1 MSEPTSSDPRDESSS
16 RINGNVVGIIFLIVA
31 FSVSLVI
38 SVKNTLSVER
48 PTKPVLRIAHWQL
61 EAGYRDALQ
70 AVIDDYKKLHPEL
83 DVVQMPVTEALYK
96 QWINTQLISGTAP
109 DICEM
114 GQSDLLSKDEG
125 TVRYF
130 MPLSGEI
137 SKVNPYNK
145 GTDLENTP
153 WKETLL
159 DGMRGGFRE
168 GLQDYYGISTTYTS
182 MRMFYNKPLLTK
194 AVDFYNSTN
203 PTPTAIDGPPHTFGQ
218 WMTQCQA
225 LKAYAAAKDPSVLP
239 VVSCYGVFGIQGKF
253 EPAFTASLANDCDFD
268 LDGITTELEG
278 YIAYKRGW
286 VDLQTPQIKAI
297 YETTRQVGD
306 QMQQGFSG
314 MDRQTAQFRF
324 VNGQAGFLWT
334 GSWDAKGTDVQA
346 KSKGFEI
353 GIFPVPNPGPGEP
366 NSQFIVGNAG
376 ETIAGAGSYGIA
388 KSSKRIDQALDF
400 LRFISSRAEN
410 EKFNAV
416 AEWPPLTIG
425 AKPSELMKPFTP
437 DLRGLN
443 SRLTLSFGTR
453 VTQTA
458 NAQLLNYYQGD
469 DTFESFAKSF
479 KDVID
484 DPDRGGD
491 WAWWFLFDQRQ
502 SDERNAERVLAQA
515 QTLELLDPGSG
526 DVKRYRRAL
535 LQEIVK
541 ANGQDYL
548 YLFKKY
554 RGFEM
559 PMH

>member
-1 MSEPTSSDPRDESSS
+1 MSEPTPRDARDESTG
-16 RINGNVVGIIFLIVA
+16 RFNGNVVGIVFLIVA

-38 SVKNTLSVER
+38 SVKNTMSVER

-61 EAGYRDALQ
+61 EAGYRDAMQ
-70 AVIDDYKKLHPEL
+70 AVIDDYKKLHPEI
-83 DVVQMPVTEALYK
+83 DVVQMPVTEILYK

-114 GQSDLLSKDEG
+114 GQSDLLSKDQG

-130 MPLSGEI
+130 LPLSGEI
-137 SKVNPYNK
+137 SKPNPYNK

-168 GLQDYYGISTTYTS
+168 GLQDYYGVSTTLVS
-182 MRMFYNKPLLTK
+182 QRLFYNKQLLKT

-203 PTPTAIDGPPHTFGQ
+203 PKTKAVHGAPDTFGQ

-225 LKAYAAAKDPSVLP
+225 LKAYAAAKNPAVLP
-239 VVSCYGVFGIQGKF
+239 LVSCYGVWGIQAKF
-253 EPAFTASLANDCDFD
+253 EPAYTAELANDYDFD
-268 LDGITTELEG
+268 LDGTTTDLEA
-278 YIAYKRGW
+278 YIAYRRGW
-286 VDLQTPQIKAI
+286 IDLQTPQIKAV
-297 YETTRQVGD
+297 YETTRTVGD

-346 KSKGFEI
+346 KAKGFDI
-353 GIFPVPNPGPGEP
+353 GIFPVPSPGPGEP
-366 NSQFIVGNAG
+366 NSQYVVGSAG
-376 ETIAGAGSYGIA
+376 ETITGAGSYGIS
-388 KSSKRIDQALDF
+388 KSSTQIDQALDF
-400 LRFISSRAEN
+400 LRFLSSRAEN
-410 EKFNAV
+410 EKFNMI

-443 SRLTLSFGTR
+443 SRLSLSFGSR

-458 NAQLLNYYQGD
+458 QAQLLNYYQGD
-469 DTFESFAKSF
+469 DTYASFAKSF
-479 KDVID
+479 RQAIN

-491 WAWWFLFDQRQ
+491 WAWWDLFDKRA
-502 SDERNAERVLAQA
+502 SDERNTERILAQA

-535 LQEIVK
+535 LQEVSK
-541 ANGQDYL
+541 NNGQDYL

-554 RGFEM
+554 RGFDM